1 MFDNSEVPN
10 GQKCVDGN
18 LMTQVI
24 IFGSSRS
31 FGNTR
36 KVIDNILGC
45 SGTTL
50 FDLNNFDIS
59 PFDYEHR
66 NQSDYFIPLIEKL
79 LDYDTWIIATPV
91 YWYNMSTQHKIFFDR
106 FSDLLTI
113 RKDLGRKLR
122 GKKLFVIASFG
133 DSYPKGF
140 EDTFEQICQYLGMEY
155 LASRF
160 LCSGTKNEEYLS
172 QNKSEVAKAKIKLG
186 IVNELN

>member
-1 MFDNSEVPN
+1 
-10 GQKCVDGN
+10 
-18 LMTQVI
+18 MTQAI

-36 KVIDNILGC
+36 RIIDDILG
-45 SGTTL
+45 SYDIPL

-59 PFDYEHR
+59 PFDYEHLNR
-66 NQSDYFIPLIEKL
+66 NDDFIPLIEKL
-79 LDYDTWIIATPV
+79 ITYDTWIIATPV

-140 EDTFEQICQYLGMEY
+140 DDTFEQISEYLGLEY
-155 LASRF
+155 LGSSF
-160 LCSGTKNEEYLS
+160 IYSGTENEEYLER
-172 QNKSEVAKAKIKLG
+172 NKAKADKAKLKLG
-186 IVNELN
+186 IVSK